1 MYRRKSILASLFD
14 CDNPVQDAL
23 AHGSPAGIKLAA
35 EAVAVQFE
43 ILRRTSVHS
52 PAEVYRVK
60 TGKRI
65 WIVFY
70 LLVAGGAA
78 LFTFLL
84 IHQGAPQVM
93 AAFASAGWWIAAVVI
108 YHLAV
113 PLLLDALAWWSL
125 FPRAERLSL
134 WEFFW
139 MRWIGESVSTLVPS
153 ASVGGDVVRARL
165 AALHGASIPTAAA
178 SVLVDITLGVFVQIV
193 FTLLGLALIV
203 TATGRQSFVRPT
215 LIGAVIGVLA
225 IIGFYV
231 VQRLGMFRFV
241 GKMISRLANAEDW
254 HSLVHSGHTL
264 DEAIRTQY
272 ARRSGV
278 VGCCAWTG
286 ASLILGSGE
295 IWIALHALGLH
306 AALMNSVILQSM
318 VLTIR
323 SVVFP
328 VPGALGVQEGGY
340 VLVGNL
346 LGIPGDAAFALSLIA
361 RVRELILGIP
371 GLIAWQVIEARRVL
385 RARLAASAQ

>member
-1 MYRRKSILASLFD
+1 MKASGKIRITIWLLGLAG
-14 CDNPVQDAL
+14 V
-23 AHGSPAGIKLAA
+23 G
-35 EAVAVQFE
+35 
-43 ILRRTSVHS
+43 
-52 PAEVYRVK
+52 
-60 TGKRI
+60 
-65 WIVFY
+65 
-70 LLVAGGAA
+70 

-84 IHQGAPQVM
+84 IRQGASQVG
-93 AAFASAGWWIAAVVI
+93 AAFASAGWWIAAVAI

-113 PLLLDALAWWSL
+113 PVLLDAVAWWAL
-125 FPRAERLSL
+125 FPKAERPSL
-134 WEFFW
+134 WQLFW

-153 ASVGGDVVRARL
+153 ATVGGDVVRARL

-193 FTLLGLALIV
+193 FTLLGLGLIV
-203 TATGRQSFVRPT
+203 SATGHQGFVRPT
-215 LIGAVIGVLA
+215 LIGSVIGVLA
-225 IIGFYV
+225 IVGFYF
-231 VQRLGMFRFV
+231 VQRLGMFRFI
-241 GKMISRLANAEDW
+241 GKMISKLANADDW

-272 ARRSGV
+272 ARRRGV
-278 VGCCAWTG
+278 IGCCAWTA
-286 ASLILGSGE
+286 ASLIFGSGE

-306 AALMNSVILQSM
+306 ATLVNAVILQSM

-371 GLIAWQVIEARRVL
+371 GLLAWQFVETRRVL
-385 RARLAASAQ
+385 RARLVANAR